1 MNSQHKRREADN
13 GLTKEQIR
21 KSLRDSTLDCVGASV
36 TGGLTINYVTP
47 YALTMQATT
56 QQIGYL
62 SSFPNLAMMLISFF
76 APMMVERVGSRRVF
90 LLIADLIFDL
100 LWLPILAVPYLFHTN
115 QVWWLILFF
124 TLSTAASGVIGPPWS
139 AMMADLTPPELRGS
153 YFGLRNLVGNFV
165 TLIFSFVAGGLLQI
179 YTDNTR
185 LAFTIIFGGA
195 MFGRLVSLYYLSRM
209 SEPHPTLSPTVPQ
222 ESIPQM
228 ARNLF
233 STNIGRF
240 IIFVFFLNLGQNIAA
255 PFFSPYLLSE
265 LKVSYINYQIINAT
279 AVIITILTVVW
290 WGKRADKTGNI
301 KILRIT
307 AMMVTFVSILW
318 LVNSSVVWLCATQVY
333 SGFAWAGFNLCAGL
347 FIWDAAPQ
355 ENRTRYIALFAGLS
369 ALGLTLGSLI
379 GGDLGPNLPKIFG
392 SYYLSIFLL
401 SGIVKLVVV
410 AGLFRRISEVRSVQ
424 AVKTTELLFGGLR
437 PSMLANWWRRI
448 YDHTHRR
455 RPPQN

>member
-90 LLIADLIFDL
+90 LLIADLIFAL

-209 SEPHPTLSPTVPQ
+209 SNHILLCPQ
-222 ESIPQM
+222 PS
-228 ARNLF
+228 R
-233 STNIGRF
+233 
-240 IIFVFFLNLGQNIAA
+240 
-255 PFFSPYLLSE
+255 
-265 LKVSYINYQIINAT
+265 
-279 AVIITILTVVW
+279 
-290 WGKRADKTGNI
+290 KRAFLK
-301 KILRIT
+301 
-307 AMMVTFVSILW
+307 W
-318 LVNSSVVWLCATQVY
+318 LGTCFQLI
-333 SGFAWAGFNLCAGL
+333 SG
-347 FIWDAAPQ
+347 
-355 ENRTRYIALFAGLS
+355 GLS
-369 ALGLTLGSLI
+369 
-379 GGDLGPNLPKIFG
+379 F
-392 SYYLSIFLL
+392 LSF
-401 SGIVKLVVV
+401 S
-410 AGLFRRISEVRSVQ
+410 
-424 AVKTTELLFGGLR
+424 
-437 PSMLANWWRRI
+437 
-448 YDHTHRR
+448 
-455 RPPQN
+455 